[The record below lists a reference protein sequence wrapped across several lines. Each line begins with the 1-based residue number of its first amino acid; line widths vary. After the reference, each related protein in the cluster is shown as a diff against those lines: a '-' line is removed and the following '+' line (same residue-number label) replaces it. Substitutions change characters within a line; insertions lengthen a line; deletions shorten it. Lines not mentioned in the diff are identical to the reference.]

1 MLGEAGGAHE
11 KGAFPS
17 YKEAF
22 IKMFFFYPNRPRE
35 PSEGFVKHKSDKI
48 AYVNGN
54 THTDCSVRKGRW
66 GAD

>member
-22 IKMFFFYPNRPRE
+22 IKMFFFILI
-35 PSEGFVKHKSDKI
+35 GQ
-48 AYVNGN
+48 GN
-54 THTDCSVRKGRW
+54 PLKDL
-66 GAD
+66 